1 MSAQPCLSSLGL
13 PHSHLLSLSH
23 CQCYL
28 QHFRQLLGTV
38 QSASPHGCSQ
48 LFRSRSYNFE
58 LPAYSRN
65 GSIQFHQ
72 SDHETPPLSKYK
84 SCGLQHCFNTY
95 SQRLVWVNCWIDSQL
110 VAAIDCGRRVHSRSF
125 GFFHSKVLLKVKRGD
140 IEREEGS
147 SSEKGE

>member
-1 MSAQPCLSSLGL
+1 MSAQPCLPSLDL

-48 LFRSRSYNFE
+48 LFRSCCYNFK
-58 LPAYSRN
+58 LPTYSRN

-72 SDHETPPLSKYK
+72 SDHETPSFSKYK
-84 SCGLQHCFNTY
+84 SCGLQYCFYTY
-95 SQRLVWVNCWIDSQL
+95 PQRFVWVNCWIDSQL
-110 VAAIDCGRRVHSRSF
+110 VVAADSGRRVHSCSF
-125 GFFHSKVLLKVKRGD
+125 GFLHSKVLPEVKRGD
-140 IEREEGS
+140 REREEGS
-147 SSEKGE
+147 SSEKG